1 MSKRSREEDT
11 EERYPEKWA
20 TQVVISDMMCEFL
33 EIPRY
38 YECSLGH
45 ARNLAMHKLVRYF
58 KDNNLQRLEDK
69 RKLRQDAFLI
79 RLFGKDYDDLT
90 YFNYEMRLFHHYTPV
105 SKEKSQRTD

>member
-58 KDNNLQRLEDK
+58 KDNNLQRLED
-69 RKLRQDAFLI
+69 RKASKPFHALL
-79 RLFGKDYDDLT
+79 YT
-90 YFNYEMRLFHHYTPV
+90 YPFYIVMV
-105 SKEKSQRTD
+105 SSF